1 MNSQRRF
8 PQQGQLLS
16 VIIVSLLAIAVIVGL
31 SLKKR
36 PRIQIVQATA
46 EQALPNDSLIGSAE
60 PENLCPEIVAVF
72 HEPGRLDILTG
83 DAVFTSNRDSLG
95 WGDPL
100 ADPFQAEGRQL
111 NCIYYDNDRLLVG
124 GDRLT
129 IMGTDYLEVFS
140 DHDFG
145 APINVILKFGEAY
158 LVGTTNGLHYYYPGG
173 DPEPADTVLKAD
185 ILVSRLAEDQEGL
198 WIGTF
203 GNGLWRF
210 DGHKWQRRYL
220 TRDTS
225 IFDFVSALNYSYPFL
240 WVGTPSGI
248 FRYDG
253 GTWKQLFAADS
264 SETYE
269 VNCFLP
275 LALHT
280 YIGTEQGLFV
290 YAGDSLTAVPEF
302 ADERIIGL
310 CKDQKDVLVATR
322 DNGIFNLSHL
332 DPSGQ
337 GKEAVLRPEQLT
349 ADRNVMAATQ

>member
-16 VIIVSLLAIAVIVGL
+16 VIIVSLLAIIIIVGL

-36 PRIQIVQATA
+36 PKIQVIEATA
-46 EQALPNDSLIGSAE
+46 EQVMPGDSSLNQAE
-60 PENLCPEIVAVF
+60 PENPCPEITAVF
-72 HEPGRLDILTG
+72 HEPGRIDLLAN
-83 DAVFTSNRDSLG
+83 DAVFTLTRDSLG
-95 WGDPL
+95 WSEPVPAAFG
-100 ADPFQAEGRQL
+100 QHGRQL
-111 NCIYYDNDRLLVG
+111 NCIIYEADKLLIG

-129 IMGTDYLEVFS
+129 ITGTDYLEIFS
-140 DHDFG
+140 ERDFN

-158 LVGTTNGLHYYYPGG
+158 LVGTTTGLRYFN
-173 DPEPADTVLKAD
+173 PEQPDSLWKTD
-185 ILVSRLAEDQEGL
+185 ILVSRLAEDRDGL

-210 DGHKWQRRYL
+210 DGQKWQRRHL

-264 SETYE
+264 SEIYE

-275 LALHT
+275 LALRT

-290 YAGDSLTAVPEF
+290 YAGDSLTAVAEF
-302 ADERIIGL
+302 ANERIIGL
-310 CKDQKDVLVATR
+310 FRDQKDVLVATR
-322 DNGIFNLSHL
+322 DNGIFNL
-332 DPSGQ
+332 Q
-337 GKEAVLRPEQLT
+337 GKEAVLRPEQL
-349 ADRNVMAATQ
+349 AVDRNVMAATQ